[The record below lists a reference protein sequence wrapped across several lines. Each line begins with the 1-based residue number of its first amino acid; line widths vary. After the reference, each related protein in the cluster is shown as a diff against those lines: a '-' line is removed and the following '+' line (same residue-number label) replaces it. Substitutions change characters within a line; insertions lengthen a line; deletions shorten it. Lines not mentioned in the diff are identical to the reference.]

1 MARRA
6 DLVVLCHK
14 PGQLQEVV
22 IGGIEKGVVKPNHI
36 GQAELSQTVRAALD
50 PLWQPG
56 ADVTAVLGGVCAKIP
71 PMLGA

>member
-1 MARRA
+1 M
-6 DLVVLCHK
+6 
-14 PGQLQEVV
+14 
-22 IGGIEKGVVKPNHI
+22 IGGIEKGVVKPNHT

-56 ADVTAVLGGVCAKIP
+56 ADVKAVLGGVCAKIQ